1 MNTTEFAEV
10 TVSVGVNSPLPLEL
24 KVVIAVL
31 AGLSLVLLCLLYYC
45 IRSSQSKNQKSVN
58 MPDRERTNMFIC
70 NFPVGFWYDESKST
84 DSSKT
89 FGKNFDSK
97 EIRPLGGKSIYK
109 GNKIHHSLI

>member
-1 MNTTEFAEV
+1 MVTLLSSVIVRDIQCNKCIQSTIPTILVFISQQMNTTEFAEV

-70 NFPVGFWYDESKST
+70 SKF
-84 DSSKT
+84 K
-89 FGKNFDSK
+89 K
-97 EIRPLGGKSIYK
+97 
-109 GNKIHHSLI
+109 